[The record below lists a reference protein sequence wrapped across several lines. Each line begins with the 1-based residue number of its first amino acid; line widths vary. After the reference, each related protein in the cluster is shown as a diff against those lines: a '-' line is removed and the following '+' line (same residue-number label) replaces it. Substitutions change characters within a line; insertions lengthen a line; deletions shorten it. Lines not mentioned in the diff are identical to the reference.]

1 MADYTGNRCIVC
13 SEQFKEGNDIVVCPE
28 CGTPYHRACYEK
40 YGSCVNTELHK
51 AKRSWTPIPDT
62 GVPTYT
68 EEDDPEKDC
77 VCPRCGY
84 VNPKLT
90 AFCGRCGSPMPS
102 LERHN
107 ENLRKN
113 MQDAMQNDENAG
125 GINLEPYL
133 INFTDPLCGYNP
145 DEDFEGVRLCELA
158 DYVKT
163 NTHYYLPNFKRF
175 KETGSSLSWN
185 FSAMIMPELYFSY
198 RKMPLIALAA
208 FVVRFLF
215 MIPQYIPILAQFDAG
230 ILSQFAQS
238 FDIRSTAFSVLNV
251 LSYILMYAAM
261 FFFGA
266 FANKIYY
273 KLAVKRTAKIKE
285 RTTPL
290 TIRQTLRSKG
300 GTSALWLTLF
310 ICIYIMP
317 YMIVNALMGFN
328 IFFGGTA

>member
-1 MADYTGNRCIVC
+1 MADYTGSRCIVC
-13 SEQFKEGNDIVVCPE
+13 SEQFREGDDIVVCPE

-51 AKRSWTPIPDT
+51 AHRSWTPMPDT
-62 GVPTYT
+62 GVPTDVK
-68 EEDDPEKDC
+68 EDDPEKDC

-90 AFCGRCGSPMPS
+90 AFCGRCGSPMPA

-107 ENLRKN
+107 EELRKN
-113 MQDAMQNDENAG
+113 MEDAMKNDGDFG

-145 DEDFEGVRLCELA
+145 DEDFDGVRLCELA
-158 DYVKT
+158 DYVGS

-175 KETGSSLSWN
+175 KDTGSSLSWN
-185 FSAMIMPELYFSY
+185 FSAMLIPEMYFSY

-208 FVVRFLF
+208 LIVRVVF
-215 MIPQYIPILAQFDAG
+215 MIPQYIPILAEMDLGAV
-230 ILSQFAQS
+230 SQFAQG
-238 FDIRSTAFSVLNV
+238 FDIRSTAFNMLSV
-251 LSYILMYAAM
+251 LSYVLMYAAM

-273 KLAVKRTAKIKE
+273 RTAVKRTAKIKAA
-285 RTTPL
+285 TTPL

-300 GTSALWLTLF
+300 GTSAGLLALF
-310 ICIYIMP
+310 ICIYVVL
-317 YMIVNALMGFN
+317 YMAFSMSFLL
-328 IFFGGTA
+328 GTMS

>member
-1 MADYTGNRCIVC
+1 MADYTGSRCIVC
-13 SEQFKEGNDIVVCPE
+13 SEQFKESDDIVVCPE

-51 AKRSWTPIPDT
+51 AHRTWKPIPDT
-62 GVPTYT
+62 GTPA
-68 EEDDPEKDC
+68 DINDNDRDKDC
-77 VCPRCGY
+77 VCPTCGY

-90 AFCGRCGSPMPS
+90 AYCGRCGSPMPS

-107 ENLRKN
+107 EELRKN
-113 MQDAMQNDENAG
+113 MEDSMTDLSDFG

-145 DEDFEGVRLCELA
+145 DEDFDGVRLCELA
-158 DYVKT
+158 DYVGS

-185 FSAMIMPELYFSY
+185 FSAMIIPEMYFSY

-208 FVVRFLF
+208 FIIRVVF
-215 MIPQYIPILAQFDAG
+215 MIPQYIPILAQINVGVLSEFAKGFDV
-230 ILSQFAQS
+230 
-238 FDIRSTAFSVLNV
+238 RSTAFSVVSV
-251 LSYILMYAAM
+251 LSYILVYASM

-273 KLAVKRTAKIKE
+273 KTAVKRTAKIKAA
-285 RTTPL
+285 TTPL

-300 GTSALWLTLF
+300 GTSGGWLAVF
-310 ICIYIMP
+310 ICIYVLL
-317 YMIVNALMGFN
+317 YMAFSMSVVVGSAL
-328 IFFGGTA
+328 

>member
-1 MADYTGNRCIVC
+1 MADYIGNRCIVC
-13 SEQFKEGNDIVVCPE
+13 SEQFKENDDIVVCPE

-51 AKRSWTPIPDT
+51 SHRSWKPMPDT
-62 GVPTYT
+62 GVPTDIN
-68 EEDDPEKDC
+68 ENEHEKDC

-90 AFCGRCGSPMPS
+90 AYCGRCGSPMPA

-107 ENLRKN
+107 EELRKN
-113 MQDAMQNDENAG
+113 RENAAGDFDNFG

-145 DEDFEGVRLCELA
+145 DEDFDGVRLCELA
-158 DYVKT
+158 DYVGN

-185 FSAMIMPELYFSY
+185 FSAMIIPEMYFSY

-208 FVVRFLF
+208 FIVRIIF
-215 MIPQYIPILAQFDAG
+215 MIPQYIPIFAQMELG
-230 ILSQFAQS
+230 VLSQFARG
-238 FDIRSTAFSVLNV
+238 FDTRSTAFSVLSF
-251 LSYILMYAAM
+251 LSYVLVYAVM

-273 KLAVKRTAKIKE
+273 KIAVKRTAKIKAS
-285 RTTPL
+285 TTPF
-290 TIRQTLRSKG
+290 TIRQALRSKG
-300 GTSALWLTLF
+300 GTSGGWLTVF
-310 ICIYIMP
+310 ICIYVLI
-317 YMIVNALMGFN
+317 YMLLSLGMVI
-328 IFFGGTA
+328 GTTG